1 MVRATHWPRY
11 ALALFIALFS
21 MSQISH
27 AQRIAVAGYHYPP
40 FMYEDE
46 ETGIYF
52 DLIQALGKQSGL
64 LFDWKIYPYARVDKF
79 FELGKVHME
88 VGSSPIWTQ
97 SKSEPGI
104 YSLFFYTLEDV
115 VVFRKGES
123 FKVNK
128 PDDLKGKQIGMVR
141 GYSFPQ
147 FRALFD
153 ANEATRVNGV
163 DELQLL
169 NMLVKRRLDQI
180 VISRDLLR
188 YHQKRSP
195 KYRGLMP
202 GDAIGS
208 YEIGLRIHP
217 SQQEMLV
224 PINKALKHL
233 KDTGIIMT
241 IFERYL
247 ALTPPKI

>member
-1 MVRATHWPRY
+1 MGRATSH
-11 ALALFIALFS
+11 ALGVFALLIALLS
-21 MSQISH
+21 MGQISH

-64 LFDWKIYPYARVDKF
+64 LFDWKIYPYARVDKL

-97 SKSEPGI
+97 GKSEPGI

-115 VVFRKGES
+115 VVFRKGEN
-123 FKVNK
+123 FKVNR

-147 FRALFD
+147 FSPLFD
-153 ANEATRVNGV
+153 SGQATRINGV

-188 YHQKRSP
+188 YHQKQTP
-195 KYRGLMP
+195 KYRGLMA

-208 YEIGLRIHP
+208 YEIGLRIH
-217 SQQEMLV
+217 STQQEVIV
-224 PINKALKHL
+224 PINKALQQL
-233 KDTGIIMT
+233 KDKGIIMA

-247 ALTPPKI
+247 ALTSP